1 MISGFDQWKL
11 HSDDVQEPRGMQ
23 WMKEVI
29 RSTLLKGHCFCWYA
43 AFVLEDVGSCE
54 IDMPKGQ

>member
-1 MISGFDQWKL
+1 
-11 HSDDVQEPRGMQ
+11 MQ

-43 AFVLEDVGSCE
+43 EFVLEDVGSCE